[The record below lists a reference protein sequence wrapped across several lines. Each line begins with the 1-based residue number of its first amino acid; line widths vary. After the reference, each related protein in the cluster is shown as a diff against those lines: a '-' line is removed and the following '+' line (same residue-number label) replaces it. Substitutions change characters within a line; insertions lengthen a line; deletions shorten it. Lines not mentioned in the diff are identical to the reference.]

1 MPPVIRGLIGTG
13 PAHGEQA
20 AIFPV
25 DMQLKD
31 RVVRLDVPRVLAFE
45 VCHPRK
51 LAGANLAPKG
61 PRGDPL
67 KRGGEHDRADGE
79 TQRIIK
85 MLGRL
90 KALHEISN
98 RCGRVIVPEIPRNA
112 QIPTQEMKP
121 WLRLDR
127 HAAPMGQAFKYRQN

>member
-1 MPPVIRGLIGTG
+1 MPPVIRRLIGTG

-31 RVVRLDVPRVLAFE
+31 SVVRLDVPRVLAFE

-51 LAGANLAPKG
+51 LAGANLATKG

-85 MLGRL
+85 MFSRL
-90 KALHEISN
+90 KALHKISN
-98 RCGRVIVPEIPRNA
+98 R
-112 QIPTQEMKP
+112 
-121 WLRLDR
+121 
-127 HAAPMGQAFKYRQN
+127 